1 MIFYLIFL
9 FKELN
14 DVIISY
20 RIIIEINN
28 RSHNMS
34 NNQINS
40 NSGKCYKKSKFRESC
55 EKFPAFVIVCN
66 AAGPIK
72 EGELL

>member
-1 MIFYLIFL
+1 
-9 FKELN
+9 
-14 DVIISY
+14 
-20 RIIIEINN
+20 
-28 RSHNMS
+28 MS

-72 EGELL
+72 EDELTDD